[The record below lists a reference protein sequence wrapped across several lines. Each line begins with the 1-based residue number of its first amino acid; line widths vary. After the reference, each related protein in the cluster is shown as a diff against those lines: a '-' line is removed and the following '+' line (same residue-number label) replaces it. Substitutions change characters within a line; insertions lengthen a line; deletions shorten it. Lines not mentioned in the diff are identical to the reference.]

1 MRVSKT
7 TLIGIVAL
15 VVGFIKIVFN
25 FEVPP
30 DVQNSFIVLVL
41 FFLGIFSKDQSDNTK
56 NN

>member
-41 FFLGIFSKDQSDNTK
+41 FLLGIFSKDQSDNSK
-56 NN
+56 K

>member
-30 DVQNSFIVLVL
+30 DVQNSFVILVL
-41 FFLGIFSKDQSDNTK
+41 FFLGIFSKDQSDYSK
-56 NN
+56 K